1 MKAKI
6 EIKNGY
12 WTYNGVVVKNCS
24 FPIQTLVASFIKA
37 QIFNNETE
45 AIKMPKS
52 NELILDKKI
61 FGIPNFVRV

>member
-12 WTYNGVVVKNCS
+12 WMYNGVAVKNCP

-37 QIFNNETE
+37 QMFNTETE
-45 AIKMPKS
+45 TINMS
-52 NELILDKKI
+52 RSTELVLDKKI
-61 FGIPNFVRV
+61 FGIPNFVVV